1 MKKSKRLIENTLLI
15 SSIMMFI
22 YSFVGY
28 VFLPPGTLAP
38 PLKTSFD
45 SNTLAIISHA
55 VFSSIAIL
63 TGVVQL
69 RRSFRDN
76 YPMLNLF
83 LRKVYFVSVLF
94 GGVTGLYLSFFAYA
108 GFANIIGFLLL
119 AVFWLFT
126 TFKAYIAQKNDDIEM
141 YKIWIV
147 RSFALTFAA
156 VTLRIYMGIFFIIF
170 GYRQFDY
177 FYATLGFLC
186 WVPNIIVI
194 EWMYLLPKFKKR
206 AIKK

>member
-1 MKKSKRLIENTLLI
+1 
-15 SSIMMFI
+15 
-22 YSFVGY
+22 
-28 VFLPPGTLAP
+28 
-38 PLKTSFD
+38 
-45 SNTLAIISHA
+45 
-55 VFSSIAIL
+55 
-63 TGVVQL
+63 
-69 RRSFRDN
+69 
-76 YPMLNLF
+76 
-83 LRKVYFVSVLF
+83 
-94 GGVTGLYLSFFAYA
+94 
-108 GFANIIGFLLL
+108 
-119 AVFWLFT
+119 
-126 TFKAYIAQKNDDIEM
+126 DDIEM

-186 WVPNIIVI
+186 WVPNIVVI